1 MILEDTDNLDDSKK
15 KIQDTLVSTLDT
27 VRYKYIMDLCIQQ
40 NRLRSFLFIALPVV
54 MCKYSNGVMWF
65 TLLSSDLGKLY
76 IRFIVKTSHSQNVP
90 SSKRYKSR
98 ISKISETNFLNFEK
112 IVISLTK
119 NFINFAISICVY
131 DYSTLGD

>member
-40 NRLRSFLFIALPVV
+40 NRLRSFLFIALIIV
-54 MCKYSNGVMWF
+54 MSKYSDDIMWF

-76 IRFIVKTSHSQNVP
+76 IHTTS
-90 SSKRYKSR
+90 
-98 ISKISETNFLNFEK
+98 
-112 IVISLTK
+112 
-119 NFINFAISICVY
+119 
-131 DYSTLGD
+131 